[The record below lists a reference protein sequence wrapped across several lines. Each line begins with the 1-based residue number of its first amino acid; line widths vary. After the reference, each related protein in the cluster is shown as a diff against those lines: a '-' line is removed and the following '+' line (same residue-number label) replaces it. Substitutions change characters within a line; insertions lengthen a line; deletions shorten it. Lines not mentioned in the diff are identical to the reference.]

1 MKGKSVMR
9 IGIVGRVNSGSL
21 DTKSHFI
28 LLDILAD
35 LIYTGLQTVV
45 TDANDGGETPGA
57 DWAEKRGYAV
67 RPFAEP
73 MPPETLG
80 YWARRRAM
88 KARCRRFVE
97 QCDCVYLIDKRGA
110 RARMIEKCC
119 RRRGIWCST
128 N

>member
-1 MKGKSVMR
+1 MKGKNVVC

-57 DWAEKRGYAV
+57 D
-67 RPFAEP
+67 
-73 MPPETLG
+73 
-80 YWARRRAM
+80 
-88 KARCRRFVE
+88 
-97 QCDCVYLIDKRGA
+97 
-110 RARMIEKCC
+110 
-119 RRRGIWCST
+119 
-128 N
+128 